1 MTTPSKLQ
9 RTAQGLRILYFAKE
23 FTRRQAPRLG
33 KRLELIEPL
42 KYSSRTFPPQA
53 MARDTCQPFRNLH
66 EGMRLRA
73 AGEGFRQVAWWGAV
87 APVYFAAGFFLGAP
101 T

>member
-33 KRLELIEPL
+33 KRLELIEPF

-53 MARDTCQPFRNLH
+53 MARDTWSLITGGSLCLVPCERKEKKWN
-66 EGMRLRA
+66 GASARA
-73 AGEGFRQVAWWGAV
+73 
-87 APVYFAAGFFLGAP
+87 